1 MPVAKIRGVDIFY
14 QVIGDHGPWFA
25 LSTGGRRSHNEFI
38 SLAEKI
44 AVGGYRVL
52 LHDRR
57 NTGAS
62 EVRIEGSDGEE
73 IIWADDLAEL
83 LQYLGAT
90 PAFLGG
96 ASSGARLSILVAQ
109 RHPEIVKSLV
119 LIRVTG
125 GDTAVKRLP
134 SKYYQVF
141 IDAAKSGGMKAVC
154 ETPDYQER
162 IKARPENEAILM
174 RMNPQDFIR
183 VQENWLKIFTSGP
196 SYPVMGVS
204 EETLKAIQVPVLVI
218 PGNDKTHASVNG
230 IAAAQW
236 MPHAQLFQL
245 PIEDQDIDI
254 IPFGEWAHLEP
265 AIAHRVLTFLKGV
278 TP

>member
-38 SLAEKI
+38 SLAEQI
-44 AVGGYRVL
+44 AAGGYRVL

-62 EVRIEGSDGEE
+62 EVRIEGEDGEE

-83 LQYLGAT
+83 LKHLGAT

-96 ASSGARLSILVAQ
+96 ASSGARLSILVTQ
-109 RHPEIVKSLV
+109 RHPELVKSLV

-125 GDTAVKRLP
+125 GDTAVRRLP

-141 IDAAKSGGMKAVC
+141 IDAAQKGGMKAVC
-154 ETPDYQER
+154 ETADYQER
-162 IKARPENEAILM
+162 IKARPDNEAILM
-174 RMNPQDFIR
+174 RMGPQDFIR
-183 VQENWLKIFTSGP
+183 VQENWLKVFTSGP
-196 SYPVMGVS
+196 SYPVMGVN
-204 EETLKAIQVPVLVI
+204 EETLRAIQVPVLVI
-218 PGNDKTHASVNG
+218 PGNDRTHASVNG
-230 IAAAQW
+230 IEAAKL

-254 IPFGEWAHLEP
+254 ISFGEWAHLES
-265 AIAHRVLTFLKGV
+265 AITTRVLAFLKGV

>member
-14 QVIGDHGPWFA
+14 QVIGDRGPWFA
-25 LSTGGRRSHNEFI
+25 LSTGGRRSHNEFL

-44 AVGGYRVL
+44 AEGGYRVL

-62 EVRIEGSDGEE
+62 EVRIEGEEGEE

-83 LQYLGAT
+83 LKHVGAT
-90 PAFLGG
+90 PAILGG
-96 ASSGARLSILVAQ
+96 ASSGARLSILVTQ

-125 GDTAVKRLP
+125 GDNAVRRLP

-141 IDAAKSGGMKAVC
+141 IDAARKGGMKAVC
-154 ETPDYQER
+154 ETADYQER

-174 RMNPQDFIR
+174 RMNPQDFIQ

-196 SYPVMGVS
+196 SYPVMGVNAA
-204 EETLKAIQVPVLVI
+204 TLKAIQVPVLII

-230 IAAAQW
+230 IDAAKLI
-236 MPHAQLFQL
+236 PHAQLFQL

-254 IPFGEWAHLEP
+254 ISFGEWAHLEP
-265 AIAHRVLTFLKGV
+265 AIATRVLTFLKGV
-278 TP
+278 TS

>member
-1 MPVAKIRGVDIFY
+1 
-14 QVIGDHGPWFA
+14 
-25 LSTGGRRSHNEFI
+25 
-38 SLAEKI
+38 
-44 AVGGYRVL
+44 
-52 LHDRR
+52 
-57 NTGAS
+57 
-62 EVRIEGSDGEE
+62 VR
-73 IIWADDLAEL
+73 
-83 LQYLGAT
+83 
-90 PAFLGG
+90 
-96 ASSGARLSILVAQ
+96 
-109 RHPEIVKSLV
+109 
-119 LIRVTG
+119 
-125 GDTAVKRLP
+125 RLP
-134 SKYYQVF
+134 SKYYQIF

-174 RMNPQDFIR
+174 RMDPQDFIR

-196 SYPVMGVS
+196 SYPVMGVN

-230 IAAAQW
+230 IEAAQL

-254 IPFGEWAHLEP
+254 ISFGEWAHLEP
-265 AIAHRVLTFLKGV
+265 AITTRVLTFLKGV

>member
-1 MPVAKIRGVDIFY
+1 IRGVDIFY
-14 QVIGDHGPWFA
+14 QIIGDQGPWFA

-38 SLAEKI
+38 SLAQKI
-44 AVGGYRVL
+44 AAGGYRVL

-62 EVRIEGSDGEE
+62 EVRIEGSEGEE

-83 LQYLGAT
+83 LQHLGAT

-125 GDTAVKRLP
+125 GDTAVRRLP

-141 IDAAKSGGMKAVC
+141 IDAVRKGGMKAVC

-162 IKARPENEAILM
+162 IKARPDNEAILM
-174 RMNPQDFIR
+174 RMDPQDFIR

-196 SYPVMGVS
+196 SYPVMGVN

-230 IAAAQW
+230 IAAAKL

-254 IPFGEWAHLEP
+254 ISFGEWVHLEP
-265 AIAHRVLTFLKGV
+265 AIATRVLTFLKGV
-278 TP
+278 TS

>member
-14 QVIGDHGPWFA
+14 QVIGDRGPWFA
-25 LSTGGRRSHNEFI
+25 LSTGGRRSHNEFL

-44 AVGGYRVL
+44 AEGGYRVL

-62 EVRIEGSDGEE
+62 EVRIEGEEGEE

-83 LQYLGAT
+83 LKHVGAT
-90 PAFLGG
+90 PAILGG
-96 ASSGARLSILVAQ
+96 ASSGARLSILVTQ

-125 GDTAVKRLP
+125 GDTAVRRLP

-141 IDAAKSGGMKAVC
+141 IDAARKGGMKAVC
-154 ETPDYQER
+154 ETADYQER

-174 RMNPQDFIR
+174 RMNPQDFIQ

-196 SYPVMGVS
+196 SYPVMGVNAA
-204 EETLKAIQVPVLVI
+204 TLKAIQVPVLII

-230 IAAAQW
+230 IDAAKLI
-236 MPHAQLFQL
+236 PHAQLFQL

-254 IPFGEWAHLEP
+254 ISFGEWAHLEP
-265 AIAHRVLTFLKGV
+265 AIATRVLTFLKGV
-278 TP
+278 TS

>member
-1 MPVAKIRGVDIFY
+1 
-14 QVIGDHGPWFA
+14 
-25 LSTGGRRSHNEFI
+25 
-38 SLAEKI
+38 LAEKI
-44 AVGGYRVL
+44 AEGGYRVL

-62 EVRIEGSDGEE
+62 EVRIEGDEGEE
-73 IIWADDLAEL
+73 IIWAEDLAEL
-83 LQYLGAT
+83 LKHVGAT
-90 PAFLGG
+90 PAILGG
-96 ASSGARLSILVAQ
+96 ASSGARLSILVTQ

-125 GDTAVKRLP
+125 GDTAVRRLP

-141 IDAAKSGGMKAVC
+141 IDAARKGGMKAVC
-154 ETPDYQER
+154 ETADYQER

-174 RMNPQDFIR
+174 RMNPQDFIQ

-196 SYPVMGVS
+196 SYPVMGVNAA
-204 EETLKAIQVPVLVI
+204 TLKAIQVPVLII

-230 IAAAQW
+230 IDAAKLI
-236 MPHAQLFQL
+236 PHAQLFQL

-254 IPFGEWAHLEP
+254 ISFGEWAHLEP
-265 AIAHRVLTFLKGV
+265 AIATRVLTFLKGV
-278 TP
+278 TS

>member
-14 QVIGDHGPWFA
+14 QVIGDQGPWFA

-38 SLAEKI
+38 SLAKKI
-44 AVGGYRVL
+44 AAGGFRVL

-73 IIWADDLAEL
+73 IIWADDLAAL
-83 LQYLGAT
+83 LQHLGAT

-109 RHPEIVKSLV
+109 RHPDIVKSLV

-125 GDTAVKRLP
+125 GDTAVRRLP
-134 SKYYQVF
+134 SKYYQIF
-141 IDAAKSGGMKAVC
+141 IDVAKSGGMKAVC

-174 RMNPQDFIR
+174 RMDPQDFIR

-196 SYPVMGVS
+196 SYPVMGVN
-204 EETLKAIQVPVLVI
+204 EETLKAIRVPVLVI

-230 IAAAQW
+230 IAAAQL

-254 IPFGEWAHLEP
+254 ISFGEWAHLEP
-265 AIAHRVLTFLKGV
+265 AIATRVLTFLRGV